1 MKSYREIADSVF
13 ERRERYIA
21 AQQRK
26 RKHTVSAIASIC
38 SCALVALVGASVW
51 RSGVLTENP
60 PISEGKPATTTVT
73 KLPVTEGT
81 APSVTASH
89 SGIVSPT
96 TPTTSILAPSQT
108 TPSKT
113 QPPTATTPSKTQPP
127 ATTPSKTEPSQTTA
141 PSKTEPTQTT
151 APTALQ
157 KVLVVADT
165 NDNTGNFDEGVL
177 SIKKRYLSRR
187 LKETMAYYEGEDYY
201 KGGDIVVYAVVVS
214 MPYMKEYS
222 DDFWNSN
229 EEWAQIFKEMDE
241 VYDAFDKEAHRLNPS
256 WDGVDSRDIEIWTDT
271 MRANYERYLTLIEVR
286 NSIHDEYYAPYVEM
300 ILEQQFEA
308 LNAVS
313 STEPV
318 DICENSFLFYNAY
331 YAELTADAINTLAER
346 GGYTFSLAMANQRD
360 YSGHWVGDE

>member
-1 MKSYREIADSVF
+1 
-13 ERRERYIA
+13 
-21 AQQRK
+21 
-26 RKHTVSAIASIC
+26 
-38 SCALVALVGASVW
+38 
-51 RSGVLTENP
+51 
-60 PISEGKPATTTVT
+60 
-73 KLPVTEGT
+73 
-81 APSVTASH
+81 
-89 SGIVSPT
+89 
-96 TPTTSILAPSQT
+96 
-108 TPSKT
+108 
-113 QPPTATTPSKTQPP
+113 
-127 ATTPSKTEPSQTTA
+127 
-141 PSKTEPTQTT
+141 
-151 APTALQ
+151 
-157 KVLVVADT
+157 
-165 NDNTGNFDEGVL
+165 
-177 SIKKRYLSRR
+177 
-187 LKETMAYYEGEDYY
+187 MAYYEGEDYY

-214 MPYMKEYS
+214 MPSMKEYS

-271 MRANYERYLTLIEVR
+271 MRANYERYLTLIKVR

-318 DICENSFLFYNAY
+318 DICENSFRFYNAY

-360 YSGHWVGDE
+360 YSGTWFDE